1 MPVHN
6 QGTLDFMSVEV
17 ELQHYSFMPKPAEI
31 DLFKLK
37 VASRLPALIFRYNP
51 LHDLESL
58 WWIAVWMM
66 FTHRDDRV
74 EQEPSNED
82 EESQSRYAE
91 RLFPR
96 IINGSGR
103 LDALKNHVVFLNML
117 LCLPEAFYAA
127 ASKLES
133 IRQTLV
139 EHYYLVEGG
148 TEINEAAFGT
158 IHELFLKEFSLA
170 KSAVGVIQLRP
181 LTQIYTLKRS
191 RQNSAAAGSTSPT
204 PNRTKR
210 TKAAVI
216 SLRI

>member
-1 MPVHN
+1 
-6 QGTLDFMSVEV
+6 MSVEV

-37 VASRLPALIFRYNP
+37 VASRLPAVTFRYNP

-66 FTHRDDRV
+66 FNHRTER
-74 EQEPSNED
+74 EPSSED

-96 IINGSGR
+96 IIDGSGR

-117 LCLPEAFYAA
+117 LCLPEAFYTA

-133 IRQTLV
+133 IRQALV
-139 EHYYLVEGG
+139 QHYYLAEGD
-148 TEINEAAFGT
+148 TEINEAAFRD

-170 KSAVGVIQLRP
+170 KGAVGDVQLRP
-181 LTQIYTLKRS
+181 LTKIHTLKRL
-191 RQNSAAAGSTSPT
+191 RQNSVAAGGTSPT

-216 SLRI
+216 PLRT